1 MPSIL
6 VLNLISKTDEI
17 GCLLFR
23 QSREEHDAHV
33 AALGKEDAEMEE
45 VGPDDDLQ

>member
-1 MPSIL
+1 M
-6 VLNLISKTDEI
+6 TDAI
-17 GCLLFR
+17 DFLLFR

-45 VGPDDDLQ
+45 VGGPDDNL